1 MTSKRRGQLSWW
13 LGAITLPLI
22 LLAALL
28 GVVTAADTA
37 LERIP
42 VALVNNDEL
51 VEQVNED
58 GEEEIIL
65 ASRPLVTELVSNE
78 DLGLNWVIT
87 GSEQAEQLLAA
98 GEVYAVLEI
107 PKDFSEAVTTLDS
120 DNPRQATFT
129 IRTDPSHS
137 YLAGVLGDQLGSSIA
152 MTISD
157 EFGKPLTEGLFTAL
171 VDLGDGFGEAAEAAR
186 EVADGTAELA
196 EGVTEL
202 KDGSED
208 LRSGTADLS
217 SGYEEYDDGLE
228 EYLDGLRELAD
239 GIETFNRETE
249 GLPALTSGVKTYTDG
264 VDGLATLFGVY
275 KAAGLLNDATTVGA
289 LTGQPSPVGDKTV
302 SDLVD
307 DLATLSGGSKTL
319 VGSVDTAIS
328 GVRTGIDGI
337 DDGADLLAE
346 NSYPL
351 QEGSDEIRSGIVDLA
366 SGVVEFDD
374 GIGELQEGTD
384 ELADGMEEFA
394 VNLEEGAD
402 EIDSEGLATPTDS
415 ELDTLISPITFS
427 ADDTPETIGFQET
440 LTAVFIPVGLWFIA
454 LLATLR
460 LPQLGRRV
468 LQSTAT
474 TRRLFI
480 GLSKPLLAM
489 VAIQALV
496 ALGAMHTLGGVAWS
510 DLGWTVI
517 LVSATAMAFSAVH
530 FGVWLWRPG
539 LVAPV
544 SITAGIVQVITLGV
558 LIPIE
563 ALPGVYQSIGALS
576 PMAWSAD
583 GLIAAIAE
591 AESGRMIQAI
601 AGLITLALGATI
613 GGRLAL
619 GRARI
624 RAVRSALALTNPV

>member
-1 MTSKRRGQLSWW
+1 MTTKIRSQLAWW
-13 LGAITLPLI
+13 LGAIALPLI

-28 GVVTAADTA
+28 GVVTSADTA

-51 VEQVNED
+51 VEQVDED

-107 PKDFSEAVTTLDS
+107 PADFSEAVTTLDS
-120 DNPRQATFT
+120 DDPRQATFT

-171 VDLGDGFGEAAEAAR
+171 VDLGDGFSEAAEAAR
-186 EVADGTAELA
+186 EVADGTEELA
-196 EGVTEL
+196 DGVTEL
-202 KDGSED
+202 KDGSEE

-217 SGYEEYDDGLE
+217 SGYVEFDDGLE

-264 VDGLATLFGVY
+264 VDGLATALGGA
-275 KAAGLLNDATTVGA
+275 KANGLVDNTVP
-289 LTGQPSPVGDKTV
+289 LVGDKTAA
-302 SDLVD
+302 DFVD

-319 VGSVDTAIS
+319 VGNVDTAIS
-328 GVRTGIDGI
+328 GVRTGIEGI

-384 ELADGMEEFA
+384 ELTEGMEEFA
-394 VNLEEGAD
+394 EGLEEGAD
-402 EIDSEGLATPTDS
+402 EIDSEGLTTPTDS
-415 ELDTLISPITFS
+415 ELDTLISPIAFS
-427 ADDTPETIGFQET
+427 EDDTPETIGFQET

-460 LPQLGRRV
+460 LPALGRRV

-474 TRRLFI
+474 TRRLFL

-591 AESGRMIQAI
+591 AESGRMVQAI
-601 AGLITLALGATI
+601 AGLIGLALVATVA
-613 GGRLAL
+613 GRLAL
-619 GRARI
+619 GRARL
-624 RAVRSALALTNPV
+624 RAVRSALALTDAV